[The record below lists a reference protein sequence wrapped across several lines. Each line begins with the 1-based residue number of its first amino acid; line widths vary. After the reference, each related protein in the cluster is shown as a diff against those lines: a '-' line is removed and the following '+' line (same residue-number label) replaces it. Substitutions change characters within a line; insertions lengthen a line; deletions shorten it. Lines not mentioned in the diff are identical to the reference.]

1 MNNAIEV
8 SAVEHFYGKNQA
20 LCGVDL
26 KITAGRDCVFIGADG
41 VGKSTLLS
49 LIAGSRIL
57 QRGEIRVLGLNP
69 RKARDRDELSR
80 RVAFMPQGLGF
91 NLYPTL
97 SIDENLDFHARLLST
112 PRNIR
117 NELMDKLLAAT
128 GLIGFRNRAAGKL
141 SGGMKQ
147 KLGLCCALLRR
158 PEILILDEPTT
169 GVDPLSRRQFWSL
182 IRDLR
187 ADLPNMTVLTA
198 TAYIDEAVN
207 FSDVAIFDAGK
218 ILCSGEISTVIADDL
233 AECSSRVTALERVYN
248 RYLPENKRSIEIAKS
263 PFISDL
269 SEKPVIKAESLLKKF
284 GEFIAVNNV
293 SFSIE
298 RGEIFG
304 FLGSNGCG
312 KSTTMKMLTG
322 LLEPDGGKIEILST
336 PEIGSMLAK
345 KSVGYMSQNF
355 SLYEEISVREN
366 LQLHATLYA
375 IDRRSAKSLIN
386 QSLNQYQL
394 TEFADTLPKNL
405 PLGIRQRLQLAAACL
420 HNPQILILDE
430 PTSGVDPA
438 ARDLFWVELL
448 RLSREQKITI
458 FVSTHFMNEA
468 ARCDRISFM
477 HRGKVLD
484 IGSPDELVEKQEVNN
499 LEEAFIKYLE
509 IEEKDFNSKNKNTE
523 RVEKKNQE
531 SAKKT
536 NKSYFEFLFPSF
548 IRLIFAFTHREL
560 IELFRDPIR
569 IFFAIFGPLLIIVTG
584 AMAIS
589 FDIKSIPFVVED
601 FDNSEISRS
610 LIAEYEN
617 SPYFKRIYS
626 NDNNTV
632 EELLKAGKVKFT
644 LDIPP
649 NFSNDVIAR
658 NNQAELGIIIDGSM
672 PFMGEN
678 VFALSQA
685 AANGYLQKIYAAE
698 GKNIEQ
704 RVQIEPRYAYN
715 PDFQSVYAMT
725 PGMITLALVLVPVM
739 MTALGVA
746 RERELGSIVNWYCS
760 PASALQYLLGKQI
773 PYFCFAFASFLIL
786 VFVAIV
792 LYSVP
797 MRGSFLALG
806 CGAILLILA
815 VTGFGL
821 FISALIRSQIAAM
834 IFAAMASV
842 IPAMSF
848 SGIIFPISALTG
860 GGAIA
865 AKILPAPQF
874 QKIVLGCFTKG
885 YQFSDFY
892 LEYLIL
898 LVNYLLYLFLASIL
912 LKKQEK

>member
-8 SAVEHFYGKNQA
+8 SGVEHFYGKNHA
-20 LCGVDL
+20 LRGVDL
-26 KITAGRDCVFIGADG
+26 EIKAGRDCVFIGADG

-57 QRGEIRVLGLNP
+57 QHGEIRVLGLNP
-69 RKARDRDELSR
+69 RKTRDRDELSR

-97 SIDENLDFHARLLST
+97 SIDENLDFHARLLAT
-112 PRNIR
+112 PRHIR
-117 NELMDKLLAAT
+117 NELMDKLLTAT
-128 GLIGFRNRAAGKL
+128 GLIGFRSRAAGKL

-182 IRDLR
+182 IQDLR
-187 ADLPNMTVLTA
+187 TQLPNMTVLTA

-207 FSDVAIFDAGK
+207 FSDIAIFDAGK
-218 ILCSGEISTVIADDL
+218 ILHSGEISKLIADDL
-233 AECSSRVTALERVYN
+233 AECSSSVTALERVYN
-248 RYLPENKRSIEIAKS
+248 RYLPENKRSIAIVKS
-263 PFISDL
+263 PFISVS
-269 SEKPVIKAESLLKKF
+269 SEKPVITAESLLKKF
-284 GEFIAVNNV
+284 GQFTAVNNV
-293 SFSIE
+293 SFSIK

-355 SLYEEISVREN
+355 SLYEEISLREN
-366 LQLHATLYA
+366 LQLHATLYG
-375 IDRRSAKSLIN
+375 IDRQTAKSLIN
-386 QSLNQYQL
+386 QALNQYQL
-394 TEFADTLPKNL
+394 ADFADTLPKNL
-405 PLGIRQRLQLAAACL
+405 PLGMRQRLQLAAACL

-448 RLSREQKITI
+448 RLSREKKITI

-484 IGSPDELVEKQEVNN
+484 IGSPDELVEKQKVSN

-509 IEEKDFNSKNKNTE
+509 IEEKEFNSKNKNTE

-531 SAKKT
+531 SIKKS
-536 NKSYFEFLFPSF
+536 NKSYFEFLLPSF
-548 IRLIFAFTHREL
+548 IRLIFAFARREL

-569 IFFAIFGPLLIIVTG
+569 IFFAIFGPLLIIITG

-601 FDNSEISRS
+601 FDNSDISRK

-617 SPYFKRIYS
+617 SPYFKRIYP
-626 NDNNTV
+626 NDNNPV
-632 EELLKAGKVKFT
+632 EELLKAGKVKFI
-644 LDIPP
+644 LDISP
-649 NFSNDVIAR
+649 NFSNDVISR
-658 NNQAELGIIIDGSM
+658 NNQAQLGIIIDGSM

-678 VFALSQA
+678 VLALSQA
-685 AANGYLQKIYAAE
+685 AANSYLQKIYASE

-725 PGMITLALVLVPVM
+725 PGMITLSLVLVPVM

-797 MRGSFLALG
+797 MRGSFLALE

-860 GGAIA
+860 GGAFA

-898 LVNYLLYLFLASIL
+898 LTNYFFYLFLASIL